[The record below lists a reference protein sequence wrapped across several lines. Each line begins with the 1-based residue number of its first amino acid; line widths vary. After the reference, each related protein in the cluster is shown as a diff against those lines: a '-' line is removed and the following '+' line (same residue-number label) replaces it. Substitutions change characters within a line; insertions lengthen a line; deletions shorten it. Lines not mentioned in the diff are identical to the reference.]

1 MRQTLGEKGGGKRHE
16 WRGQWGFGGG
26 GMGEVKNKGQ
36 YIWKIKIETG
46 ERVIMW
52 GAGKEK

>member
-16 WRGQWGFGGG
+16 WRGQWGFGGWRGGG

-36 YIWKIKIETG
+36 YIWVKG
-46 ERVIMW
+46 
-52 GAGKEK
+52 